1 MPSDHNPF
9 HRGEIE
15 ETILES
21 VGNDHSTVD
30 GYSRR
35 TTLSSKL
42 YHTKG
47 KGPYRS
53 FFVSTSGV
61 PYGIFFMK

>member
-1 MPSDHNPF
+1 MPSDHNHF
-9 HRGEIE
+9 HREEIE

-35 TTLSSKL
+35 TTLSSTL

-47 KGPYRS
+47 KGPYH
-53 FFVSTSGV
+53 
-61 PYGIFFMK
+61 